1 MRPQAAFRHP
11 FPSLVAALL
20 LSWTLAGCAAAPA
33 PVAAPEA
40 AAPTRD
46 LSTLW
51 VRTAAEH
58 DGLFYQ
64 IYEQATERLEEL
76 AAGRE
81 PGTWAVALDADETVI
96 DNSGFQVMM
105 AGRPFDRDLWTQWVD
120 RAEAPP
126 LPGVLPFLARVQELG
141 GRIAIVT
148 NRDEI
153 HCPATVRDFDEYDIP
168 YDVILCR
175 TTTSEKEPRWDAV
188 EQGTAAPDLPPLEI
202 VMWLGDNIQ
211 DFPGAGQE
219 LKGRGESA
227 HERFGDDWFLL
238 PNPMYGSWD

>member
-1 MRPQAAFRHP
+1 MRSQLTI
-11 FPSLVAALL
+11 SSLL
-20 LSWTLAGCAAAPA
+20 LALSLPLGLAGCAAAPA

-40 AAPTRD
+40 AAPPVD

-58 DGLFYQ
+58 DGLFFQ

-105 AGRPFDRDLWTQWVD
+105 AGRPFDRELWTEWVD
-120 RAEAPP
+120 RIEAPP
-126 LPGVLPFLARVQELG
+126 LPGVLPFLARVEELG

-148 NRDEI
+148 NRDEV
-153 HCPATVRDFDEYDIP
+153 HCPATERDFEKYDIP
-168 YDVILCR
+168 YDVMLCR

-188 EQGTAAPDLPPLEI
+188 EDGTAAPGLPPLDI
-202 VMWLGDNIQ
+202 VLWLGDNIQ

-219 LKGRGESA
+219 LEGQGAEA
-227 HERFGDDWFLL
+227 YDRFGDDWFLL